1 MNIRILFY
9 IAQPSITVICTYNSL
24 IVEMQSLFCPQV
36 ASQLLQLQIHMLP
49 FSSDSRKQSVVMKQ
63 LRGICAALGLAV
75 FTFANRK
82 VSVGNSTVL

>member
-1 MNIRILFY
+1 
-9 IAQPSITVICTYNSL
+9 
-24 IVEMQSLFCPQV
+24 
-36 ASQLLQLQIHMLP
+36 MLP